1 MDGSIRRQILAA
13 YEASRKEL
21 PPVGEV
27 RARPNVSRLASLS
40 LSRARRRGF
49 PRTRTTA
56 RRVLNLSTAVVEAGP
71 KAWRLVAPALEGDR
85 ESLHQLR
92 SLTRSG
98 VERNRLRKD
107 PSGGASGSGSF
118 ALAGSAPPG
127 TGLPDT
133 SCDGTPDERLYLLQL
148 IEFTRS
154 TSGHSEAIPEG
165 IQLRI
170 SRRMT
175 SRLGL
180 FAHRG
185 ESYRITVSQRL
196 FRPGLEPILWDTVK
210 HELAHLADLVTSPD
224 RRTSH
229 GPRWRE
235 WARRLGARPERL
247 CTPEEAR
254 TIQRRS
260 GSSTNGPG
268 RGLTYP
274 PEVARWLTERSG

>member
-1 MDGSIRRQILAA
+1 MDGSIRREILAA

-40 LSRARRRGF
+40 HGRARPRGLLA
-49 PRTRTTA
+49 RATR

-71 KAWRLVAPALEGDR
+71 EAWRLVAPALEGDR

-98 VERNRLRKD
+98 VELNRLRKA
-107 PSGGASGSGSF
+107 PSRGASGSGSGSR
-118 ALAGSAPPG
+118 AGSASRSP
-127 TGLPDT
+127 GLPDP
-133 SCDGTPDERLYLLQL
+133 SCDGTPDEQLYLLHL
-148 IEFTRS
+148 IEFTRF

-170 SRRMT
+170 SRKMT

-180 FAHRG
+180 FTHRG
-185 ESYRITVSQRL
+185 ESYRVTVSHRL
-196 FRPGLEPILWDTVK
+196 FRPGLEAILWDTVK

-224 RRTSH
+224 GRTSH

-247 CTPEEAR
+247 CSPEEAR
-254 TIQRRS
+254 TIRRRNGAS
-260 GSSTNGPG
+260 AGGPG

-274 PEVARWLTERSG
+274 PEVARWLAERSG